1 MREKMFKY
9 FTANST
15 RRYID
20 VLDSMVVQYNET
32 RHSSI
37 KMSPKEASMK
47 TNKTIVWRNLNSRP
61 INNLNSEPIKPKFSV
76 GDKVRITK
84 KKTTFE
90 KGYTARW
97 TEEIFTVIKI
107 LYTDPPTYKISHYN
121 GEEIQGTFYEQEL
134 QKNHSINL

>member
-20 VLDSMVVQYNET
+20 VLESIVVRYNDT

-37 KMSPKEASMK
+37 KMSPKDTSMK
-47 TNKTIVWRNLNSRP
+47 KNKTIVWTNLNS
-61 INNLNSEPIKPKFSV
+61 INNFNSEPIKPKFSV
-76 GDKVRITK
+76 GDKLRITR

-97 TEEIFTVIKI
+97 SEEIFRIK
-107 LYTDPPTYKISHYN
+107 KIIRKRGNKSFVKWLGYPESFN
-121 GEEIQGTFYEQEL
+121 SWVDNKTL
-134 QKNHSINL
+134 MTL

>member
-15 RRYID
+15 RRYIY
-20 VLDSMVVQYNET
+20 VLESIVARYNET

-37 KMSPKEASMK
+37 KMSPKDASMRK
-47 TNKTIVWRNLNSRP
+47 NKTIVWRNLNSRP

-76 GDKVRITK
+76 GDKVRIAK

-90 KGYTARW
+90 KGYTAR
-97 TEEIFTVIKI
+97 
-107 LYTDPPTYKISHYN
+107 
-121 GEEIQGTFYEQEL
+121 
-134 QKNHSINL
+134 

>member
-1 MREKMFKY
+1 MHYRTIELNDERKDVQV

-20 VLDSMVVQYNET
+20 VLESIVARYNET

-37 KMSPKEASMK
+37 KMYPKDASMK
-47 TNKTIVWRNLNSRP
+47 KNKTIVWRHLNS

-97 TEEIFTVIKI
+97 SEEIFFCDKTSV
-107 LYTDPPTYKISHYN
+107 YRPTN
-121 GEEIQGTFYEQEL
+121 V
-134 QKNHSINL
+134 